1 MVGYLTRSPG
11 SNHTDITPAV
21 ATQTLSR
28 SRSMSLVARVEMR
41 LLLLGTAAFGEGMR
55 KVNLR
60 EDTAKVTLPVR
71 ESYTESRSQS

>member
-1 MVGYLTRSPG
+1 MVGYLTMSPG

-41 LLLLGTAAFGEGMR
+41 LLLLGTAAFG
-55 KVNLR
+55 
-60 EDTAKVTLPVR
+60 
-71 ESYTESRSQS
+71 